1 MTIQPEVLI
10 EFQDIVLAIKHAE
23 LRRFEAVY
31 AGLKDKFFGSHLSQ
45 LDILK
50 REAAAVCAE
59 IVVSKWLGLKLAL
72 RINTF
77 HREADLG
84 DDIEVR
90 CVVDPKR
97 ELVIRPNDN
106 YGRRFVLVH
115 IGKNKGKIIGWIW
128 GYEGMVDDYKANPNG
143 KGEAWFVPQ
152 SRLYGMDSFK
162 QCKKGEQ

>member
-31 AGLKDKFFGSHLSQ
+31 AGLKDKFFGSHLNQ

-72 RINTF
+72 
-77 HREADLG
+77 
-84 DDIEVR
+84 
-90 CVVDPKR
+90 
-97 ELVIRPNDN
+97 
-106 YGRRFVLVH
+106 
-115 IGKNKGKIIGWIW
+115 
-128 GYEGMVDDYKANPNG
+128 
-143 KGEAWFVPQ
+143 Q
-152 SRLYGMDSFK
+152 
-162 QCKKGEQ
+162 